1 MRANDSSTLVWFLQF
16 FGRCALLHENLLNR
30 INMKKMLVG
39 LALLTTLSTV
49 SMAGPFFKGKKARAK
64 ARAERVE
71 AKKENCEKGTS
82 SCCMKKA
89 QA

>member
-1 MRANDSSTLVWFLQF
+1 
-16 FGRCALLHENLLNR
+16 
-30 INMKKMLVG
+30 MKKVIMG

-64 ARAERVE
+64 AKAERIE
-71 AKKENCEKGTS
+71 AKKENCEKMGTS